1 MTEQLT
7 MIDGRD
13 ALAVLIVHPNPDDPA
28 KCEAEIHCNG
38 MDKRQFA
45 QVLYRS
51 ALALRDQVL
60 AEESERGA
68 ALGEHESNREAELPN
83 GADDE

>member
-1 MTEQLT
+1 MTTQLT

-13 ALAVLIVHPNPDDPA
+13 ALAVLIVHANPDDPT

-45 QVLYRS
+45 QVLHRS
-51 ALALRDQVL
+51 AMSLRDQVL
-60 AEESERGA
+60 TEEGKS
-68 ALGEHESNREAELPN
+68 
-83 GADDE
+83 

>member
-1 MTEQLT
+1 MTSQLT

-13 ALAVLIVHPNPDDPA
+13 ALAVLIVHPHPDDPA

-51 ALALRDQVL
+51 ALELRDQVL
-60 AEESERGA
+60 DEEGA
-68 ALGEHESNREAELPN
+68 GRAEHESNREPEAPN

>member
-60 AEESERGA
+60 AEE
-68 ALGEHESNREAELPN
+68 
-83 GADDE
+83 ADDKSGAGDE

>member
-1 MTEQLT
+1 MNEQLT

-13 ALAVLIVHPNPDDPA
+13 ALAVLIVHPHPDDPA

-51 ALALRDQVL
+51 ALTLRDQVL
-60 AEESERGA
+60 AEEADKS
-68 ALGEHESNREAELPN
+68 